1 MAQESEQRAQAG
13 DTVTLFEENGTVY
26 KTGTLDRLDHDTA
39 YVQVDADADGD
50 TEKEVLGWICSRV
63 AAVEQRERRE
73 MPARSGRCASGTA
86 SLANMLGGTV
96 RACAF

>member
-1 MAQESEQRAQAG
+1 M
-13 DTVTLFEENGTVY
+13 FEENGTVY

-63 AAVEQRERRE
+63 AAVEQHERRE
-73 MPARSGRCASGTA
+73 MPARSGRCASGRRARQA
-86 SLANMLGGTV
+86 SPICLAALCVRVRSNSVWGG
-96 RACAF
+96 C